1 MSSTYFYHETIQKGM
16 SPHVLGQQQILP
28 SSGLSNKL
36 IKIRKGFRSCMRVLS
51 SPNPFTCKIPTMA
64 LKKEKHTSDLETSNT
79 LNKNNF

>member
-1 MSSTYFYHETIQKGM
+1 MSAY
-16 SPHVLGQQQILP
+16 VLGQQHILP

-64 LKKEKHTSDLETSNT
+64 FKEKKHTNDLGISNIYT
-79 LNKNNF
+79 YIFFKRTIFNYIHEM